1 MSRWFLSLSLVVIGG
16 LGWRLASA
24 TEATVRPSVE
34 RGRDAVVAWQLNPG
48 IWSVKAYDNI
58 WKVWG
63 LKEKPANFTQR
74 FRERYGLHAAPY
86 DNHGRPMGLS
96 EVSGLLGKRLV
107 NSCLLCHA
115 GTVAGQTLIGLG
127 NSTLELQTLFE
138 ELSQADGFR
147 LPLPYGQMSYVR
159 GTIDPVNPLIF
170 LLEFR
175 DPDLNV
181 QPRVE
186 LGYTKDVCSDPPAW
200 WLIKKKRTRDWTGGI
215 DARSTRVDMVN
226 LLTPLNSAG
235 YVKKQEKVFADIEAF
250 VRSIEAPKY
259 PFAIDKALAE
269 RGHGVF
275 VKHCAKCHGTY
286 EADGKYPNKIVPLEK
301 IGTDPTLARAVNQP
315 HLVAFLNKSWLA
327 QEVGPDGKLLQ
338 FVGNEGYQA
347 PPLDGIWATANY
359 FHNASVPT
367 VYHVLNSKAR
377 PKIFTRTY
385 RTGVED
391 YDAVKLG
398 WKITELDKPA
408 AASLPAIERRKIY
421 DTALPG
427 RSNAGHRFGD
437 NLTEEERM
445 AVIEYLKTL

>member
-1 MSRWFLSLSLVVIGG
+1 MSRWFLSLSLVLVGG
-16 LGWRLASA
+16 LGCRPVSA
-24 TEATVRPSVE
+24 TEAADRPSVE
-34 RGRDAVVAWQLNPG
+34 RGRDAVAAWQLNPG
-48 IWSVKAYDNI
+48 IWSVNAYDNI

-63 LKEKPANFTQR
+63 LKEKPAGFTQV

-115 GTVAGQTLIGLG
+115 GTVAGQTIIGLG

-138 ELSQADGFR
+138 ELSQADGLR
-147 LPLPYGQMSYVR
+147 LATPYGPMSYVR
-159 GTIDPVNPLIF
+159 GTIDVVNPLIY

-181 QPRVE
+181 RPPVG

-226 LLTPLNSAG
+226 LLTPLNSGG
-235 YVKKQEKVFADIEAF
+235 YVKNQEKVFADIEAF
-250 VRSIEAPKY
+250 VRSIEAPRY

-269 RGHGVF
+269 RGHGIF

-286 EADGKYPNKIVPLEK
+286 EADGKYPNKIVPLET
-301 IGTDPTLARAVNQP
+301 IGTDPTLARAIGQP
-315 HLVAFLNKSWLA
+315 RLVAFLNKSWLG
-327 QEVGPDGKLLQ
+327 QEVGPDGKLLR
-338 FVGNEGYQA
+338 FVENAGYQA
-347 PPLDGIWATANY
+347 PPLDGVWATASY

-421 DTALPG
+421 DTTLPG
-427 RSNAGHRFGD
+427 RRNTGHRFGD
-437 NLTEEERM
+437 NLTEAQRM
-445 AVIEYLKTL
+445 AVIEYLKAL

>member
-1 MSRWFLSLSLVVIGG
+1 MSRFFLSLSIVVIGG
-16 LGWRLASA
+16 LDWRPASA
-24 TEATVRPSVE
+24 SEPTEQPSVK
-34 RGRDAVVAWQLNPG
+34 RGRDAVAAWQLNPG
-48 IWSVKAYDNI
+48 IWSVNAFDTI

-63 LKEKPANFTQR
+63 LKEKPANFAQI
-74 FRERYGLHAAPY
+74 FRERYGLHDAPY
-86 DNHGRPMGLS
+86 ENHGRPMGLS
-96 EVSGLLGKRLV
+96 EVSGLFGKRLV

-115 GTVAGQTLIGLG
+115 GTVAGQTIIGLG
-127 NSTLELQTLFE
+127 NSTLELHALFE

-147 LPLPYGQMSYVR
+147 LPVPYGHMSYVR
-159 GTIDPVNPLIF
+159 GTIDPVSPLVF

-181 QPRVE
+181 RSRVD
-186 LGYTKDVCSDPPAW
+186 LGYTKNVCSDPPAW
-200 WLIKKKRTRDWTGGI
+200 WLIKKKRTRDWTGAI

-226 LLTPLNSAG
+226 LLTPLNDAS

-250 VRSIEAPKY
+250 VRGVEAPKY
-259 PFAIDKALAE
+259 PFAIDKVLAK

-275 VKHCAKCHGTY
+275 VTNCAKCHGTHG
-286 EADGKYPNKIVPLEK
+286 ADGEYPNKIVPLEK

-315 HLVAFLNKSWLA
+315 HLVAFFNKSWLGH
-327 QEVGPDGKLLQ
+327 EVGLDGKLVQL
-338 FVGNEGYQA
+338 VRNDGYQA

-359 FHNASVPT
+359 FHNASVPP

-377 PKIFTRTY
+377 PTIFTRTY

-391 YDAVKLG
+391 FDAVKLG

-408 AASLPAIERRKIY
+408 AASLPAIEHRKIY
-421 DTALPG
+421 DTNLPG
-427 RSNAGHRFGD
+427 RSNAGHLYGD
-437 NLTEEERM
+437 DLTEEDRM